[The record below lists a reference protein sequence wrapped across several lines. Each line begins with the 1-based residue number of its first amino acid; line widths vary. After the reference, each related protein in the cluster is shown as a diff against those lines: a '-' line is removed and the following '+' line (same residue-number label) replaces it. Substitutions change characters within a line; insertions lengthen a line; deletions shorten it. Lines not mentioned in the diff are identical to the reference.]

1 MVKRKMFPKRR
12 TGMTNKGFSLVEV
25 IIAVA
30 VLTILMAPIIQ
41 QIIQT
46 LSTSA
51 KAKER
56 QYATENAEYVLN
68 YFQETS
74 LTSLLN
80 FASSGK
86 VGSSVTTTTGGGVLT
101 ASIDG
106 KLNFTSVNT
115 TSHTCYAYVCG
126 NYATIED
133 YLGRTAASST
143 DISGGHAGAVGY
155 PYTVITYTL
164 DNAELGKQKNPY
176 TRKVTLD
183 NLKAKLSEDHLSIET
198 NFSGEAITTLK
209 GMGFTITDEG
219 FAVKYASGTSGP
231 ISEIWVSKVD
241 AMQSPNGV
249 GTSYMQDLDSSKVAI
264 IQGAASN
271 FDLQAENDLYNLKMN
286 RLKEENYLAWQQAMS
301 SQTGQNVL
309 KTNAY
314 LDNVNKMTKITI
326 VSGEETDGADTKK
339 FYDVNCT
346 VYYEDYLTK
355 TETGTTSSIP
365 ELLSYNAY
373 SRRFYTSQAP
383 DIYLFY
389 EPYVADGTNYAR
401 SDYILTYD
409 GVDYGTNEKHSKL
422 YIIKPSSCRIGGY
435 ATQTR
440 TFRTKMKNNSSTG
453 VPVQIYVD
461 YIKNNSCDNQPMPIY
476 TNIDIE
482 ENYSILNTIAENNVN
497 GVQYSGNL
505 DTYYSVKQSG
515 WDGTEAGETI
525 IHYGADLNRVN
536 YPAKIL
542 YSGKEIDSIQDISKD
557 VMLSDRVYTVTVEMD
572 KLNKDT
578 MAVETGYSVH
588 LTGAKGAD

>member
-1 MVKRKMFPKRR
+1 MVKRKMFQKRR
-12 TGMTNKGFSLVEV
+12 AGMNNRGFSLVEV

-68 YFQETS
+68 YFQETP
-74 LTSLLN
+74 LTSLLG

-115 TSHTCYAYVCG
+115 TSRTCYAHLCG
-126 NYATIED
+126 NYSTIDE
-133 YLGRTAASST
+133 YLGRSEVGATA
-143 DISGGHAGAVGY
+143 ISGGMAGAVGY

-176 TRKVTLD
+176 QRKVTLD
-183 NLKAKLSEDHLSIET
+183 NLKAKLSEDHFSIET
-198 NFSGEAITTLK
+198 YFSTEAINALK
-209 GMGFTITDEG
+209 GEGFTITDEG
-219 FAVKYASGTSGP
+219 YAVKYENGTP
-231 ISEIWVSKVD
+231 SEIWVSQVD
-241 AMQSPNGV
+241 ELQSPNGI

-264 IQGAASN
+264 IQGDASN

-286 RLKEENYLAWQQAMS
+286 RLKVENYTSWQQAMT
-301 SQTGQNVL
+301 SQTGNNVL
-309 KTNAY
+309 KTSDY

-326 VSGEETDGADTKK
+326 VSGEENDGTDKKK

-355 TETGTTSSIP
+355 TSTGTTSSTP

-389 EPYVADGTNYAR
+389 EPYVADGMNYAR

-409 GVDYGTNEKHSKL
+409 GVDYGANEKHSKL
-422 YIIKPSSCRIGGY
+422 YIIKPSHCRIGGY
-435 ATQTR
+435 ATDTR
-440 TFRTKMKNNSSTG
+440 TFRTKMKNSSSTG
-453 VPVQIYVD
+453 VPVKIYVD
-461 YIKNNSCDNQPMPIY
+461 YLKYNSCDNQPMPIY

-482 ENYSILNTIAENNVN
+482 ENYSLDNTIAEDNVN

-525 IHYGADLNRVN
+525 VHYGAELGRMN

-578 MAVETGYSVH
+578 NAVETGYSVH